1 MLKENG
7 YKLILCDRA
16 VDKISYNS
24 REEFKEDMLAWWAEV
39 HVPETEEEKQEML
52 KKIEDILESRKFLTN
67 LCFDDVFRY
76 TVYKRG

>member
-1 MLKENG
+1 
-7 YKLILCDRA
+7 
-16 VDKISYNS
+16 
-24 REEFKEDMLAWWAEV
+24 MLAWWAEV